1 MDSTGDGVGRGGVV
15 GWGGLITSM
24 YACGTMSCWWV
35 GGGGRNNVPCT
46 CKHVSCYA
54 MTSSLALAAR
64 CHATL

>member
-1 MDSTGDGVGRGGVV
+1 MLVGG
-15 GWGGLITSM
+15 
-24 YACGTMSCWWV
+24 